1 MPCRRNAPLGGGP
14 QSAWFAGDNVG
25 YDMTGAFEAGLHP
38 VAYRVKDPIPES
50 VTKYSAISHWSE
62 LGPLIDSLSLAA
74 LDTHPPD
81 RLSVHVPRP

>member
-14 QSAWFAGDNVG
+14 QSAWFAGDNVV
-25 YDMTGAFEAGLHP
+25 YDMTDAFEAGLHP